1 MLFCSMTF
9 IYVFLPIVCS
19 IYLIVR
25 SEMRNY
31 VLLGASLIF
40 YAWGEPKYLAIMLLT
55 ILLSYF
61 SALIIDYYKNKI
73 TKLLFLFL
81 AILANL
87 GILCYFK
94 YFNFLLENINL
105 LFKTNIDFIKVV
117 MPIGISFYTFQA
129 ISYIVDVY
137 REDVKAQKDFYKL
150 ALFISLF
157 PQLIAG
163 PIVKYHDINEQIDQR
178 HIEFNNVIY
187 GIKRFII
194 GLSKKMLIANT
205 AGEIAD
211 KVFAQQADAFSPGI
225 AWIGALSYTIQI
237 FFDFSGYSDMAI
249 GLGAIFG
256 FKFKENFNYPYNT
269 KTITEFWRR
278 WHISLSTWFKEY
290 LYIPLGGNKKGKYFT
305 YLNLF
310 IVFLVTG
317 IWHGATWSFVVWG
330 LWNGLFIIVER
341 FFGLNKEKE
350 YSLIKK
356 ILLHLYCI
364 LVFVIGWVIF
374 RAPDLSYAVK
384 FICNMFALIPHEHGT
399 YKLVYYLDVIP
410 ITMIIIGILC
420 SLPIFKNLHIK
431 AENSTIGIWI
441 YNAWIYLL
449 LLLSTVIIATATYNP
464 FIYFRF

>member
-187 GIKRFII
+187 I
-194 GLSKKMLIANT
+194 SK
-205 AGEIAD
+205 
-211 KVFAQQADAFSPGI
+211 F
-225 AWIGALSYTIQI
+225 
-237 FFDFSGYSDMAI
+237 
-249 GLGAIFG
+249 
-256 FKFKENFNYPYNT
+256 
-269 KTITEFWRR
+269 
-278 WHISLSTWFKEY
+278 
-290 LYIPLGGNKKGKYFT
+290 
-305 YLNLF
+305 
-310 IVFLVTG
+310 
-317 IWHGATWSFVVWG
+317 
-330 LWNGLFIIVER
+330 
-341 FFGLNKEKE
+341 
-350 YSLIKK
+350 
-356 ILLHLYCI
+356 
-364 LVFVIGWVIF
+364 
-374 RAPDLSYAVK
+374 
-384 FICNMFALIPHEHGT
+384 
-399 YKLVYYLDVIP
+399 
-410 ITMIIIGILC
+410 
-420 SLPIFKNLHIK
+420 
-431 AENSTIGIWI
+431 
-441 YNAWIYLL
+441 
-449 LLLSTVIIATATYNP
+449 
-464 FIYFRF
+464 